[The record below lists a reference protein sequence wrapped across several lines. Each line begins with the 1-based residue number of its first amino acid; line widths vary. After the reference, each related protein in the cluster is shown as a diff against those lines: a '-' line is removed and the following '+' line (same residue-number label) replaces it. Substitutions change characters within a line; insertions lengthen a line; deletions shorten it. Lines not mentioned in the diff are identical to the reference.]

1 MRVSFSVMKKNILV
15 FVLLS
20 LGLIGSVAQ
29 QSSEN
34 LLRLLQSKQLIS
46 AKEADSLLK
55 VEKSVVPAKTFF
67 QSPKLKLAGYGHV
80 GYQYSD
86 TSSLNNTYG
95 VKCVFLVLD
104 GKISKTVGFMIQ
116 SNLGPTPTLYEYYG
130 EWTPATYFKVKVGQM
145 KIPFS
150 LENLMSR
157 SAVENITG
165 SQTVNNLVGGSTD
178 VIGAQCG
185 GGRDVGLQFA
195 GSVLPYQKRYLIDYQ
210 VGVFNGN
217 GINNLDNNNQKDVV
231 GWLTFYPKAN
241 LKINT
246 SIYCGQTLYKSKE
259 LADVTAKN
267 HIRNRWSVGAEWD
280 TRYLLSRAE
289 YIHGKDGSIDKG
301 GAYLMLIG
309 HLPYNIDLL
318 GEVDTFNKDLQLNN
332 RKFTNYQLGVNWNFS
347 KRSRLQLHYV
357 RKDNN
362 FAKIENAVL
371 GQMQLFF

>member
-1 MRVSFSVMKKNILV
+1 MKKVILSILLIWCVSAIV
-15 FVLLS
+15 F
-20 LGLIGSVAQ
+20 A
-29 QSSEN
+29 QSSTEN
-34 LLRLLQSKQLIS
+34 LVRLLQTKQLIS
-46 AKEADSLLK
+46 AKEADSLINT
-55 VEKSVVPAKTFF
+55 EKTVATAKTFF
-67 QSPKLKLAGYGHV
+67 QAQKLKLSGYGHV

-104 GKISKTVGFMIQ
+104 GKISKSVGFMIQ
-116 SNLGPTPTLYEYYG
+116 TNLGPTPTLYEYYG

-178 VIGAQCG
+178 VLGAQCG

-195 GSVLPYQKRYLIDYQ
+195 GNLLPYQKRFLVEYQ
-210 VGVFNGN
+210 VGLFNGN
-217 GINNLDNNNQKDVV
+217 GINNLDNNSQKDVV
-231 GWLTFYPKAN
+231 GWLTFYPKSN

-259 LADVTAKN
+259 LADLTAKN
-267 HIRNRWSVGAEWD
+267 HVRNRWSLGAEWD

-289 YIHGKDGSIDKG
+289 YIHGKDGPVNKE

-309 HLPYNIDLL
+309 HLPYNLDLL
-318 GEVDTFNKDLQLNN
+318 GEIDTFNKDLQLNN
-332 RKFTNYQLGVNWNFS
+332 RKYTNYQLGVNWNFY